1 LLSIL
6 NLKQKEKNDTF
17 CSIVMLIEKKVTMEK
32 DKKRELSDIVVNYKG
47 QLCEILELGETIFVH
62 LFNSL
67 REDYYAGVCFSFNPS
82 FVTKDKNW

>member
-1 LLSIL
+1 MTPSFLCHC
-6 NLKQKEKNDTF
+6 F
-17 CSIVMLIEKKVTMEK
+17 YRKKGDMEK

-82 FVTKDKNW
+82 YVTKDKNW